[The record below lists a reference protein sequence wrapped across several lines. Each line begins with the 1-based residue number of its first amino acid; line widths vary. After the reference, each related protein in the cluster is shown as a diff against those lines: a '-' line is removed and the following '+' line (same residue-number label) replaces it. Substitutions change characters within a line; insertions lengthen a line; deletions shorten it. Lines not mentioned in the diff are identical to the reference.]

1 MLNERTAVRD
11 EVTAV
16 IEAYREAHPEQ
27 VGILGVCV
35 AELHDKDGNLKA
47 RSVTKNLVTAVGDQY
62 YAGRAALSSGLPAQ
76 VTGFRLGTGSTAVAK
91 SGAGA
96 AIVTY
101 LATSNKANDATFP
114 TAVAGVVTW
123 KRTYA
128 AGEATSASPITEVV
142 LNTDTIA
149 NDNATTATAA
159 NTISRA
165 LIAGVS
171 AKGASD
177 VLTVTWTHTIL
188 GA

>member
-1 MLNERTAVRD
+1 MTNDSSGITDGVASAMQMGRMPADRGGIKGR
-11 EVTAV
+11 V
-16 IEAYREAHPEQ
+16 I
-27 VGILGVCV
+27 
-35 AELHDKDGNLKA
+35 AELRGPDGALKGYCE
-47 RSVTKNLVTAVGDQY
+47 VDNLVTAVGDQY
-62 YAGRAALSSGLPAQ
+62 YAGRAALASGLPAQ

-91 SGAGA
+91 TGAGA

-101 LATSNKANDATFP
+101 LTGSNKANDGSFP

-128 AGEATSASPITEVV
+128 AGEATTASPITEVV

-165 LIAGVS
+165 LLAGIGS
-171 AKGASD
+171 KAAGD
-177 VLTVTWTHTIL
+177 TLTVTWTHSVL

>member
-1 MLNERTAVRD
+1 MTDSPAGIVGEVHAVL
-11 EVTAV
+11 TG
-16 IEAYREAHPEQ
+16 P
-27 VGILGVCV
+27 
-35 AELHDKDGNLKA
+35 DGEIKGEC
-47 RSVTKNLVTAVGDQY
+47 VTKNLVTAVGDQY

-91 SGAGA
+91 TGAGA

-114 TAVAGVVTW
+114 TASGGVVTW

-128 AGEATSASPITEVV
+128 AGEATSASAITEVV

-159 NTISRA
+159 NTIARA
-165 LIAGVS
+165 LLTGIGS
-171 AKGASD
+171 KGASD
-177 VLTVTWTHTIL
+177 TLTITWTHTLL

>member
-1 MLNERTAVRD
+1 MAKDRSG
-11 EVTAV
+11 
-16 IEAYREAHPEQ
+16 IE
-27 VGILGVCV
+27 GVVV
-35 AELHDKDGNLKA
+35 AELRDKDGKLIT
-47 RSVTKNLVTAVGDQY
+47 RSVTRNLVTATGDQY

-76 VTGFRLGTGSTAVAK
+76 VTGFRLGTGSTAPAK
-91 SGAGA
+91 TGAGA

-101 LATSNKANDATFP
+101 LSGSNKAPDGGFP
-114 TAVAGVVTW
+114 TAVGGVVTF

-128 AGEATSASPITEVV
+128 AGEATTASAITEVV

-159 NTISRA
+159 NTVSRA
-165 LIAGVS
+165 LLTGIA

-177 VLTVTWTHTIL
+177 TLTVTWTHTLL

>member
-1 MLNERTAVRD
+1 MTD
-11 EVTAV
+11 DKS
-16 IEAYREAHPEQ
+16 
-27 VGILGVCV
+27 GIHGEITVVLTGP
-35 AELHDKDGNLKA
+35 DGEEKA
-47 RSVTKNLVTAVGDQY
+47 RYVGKNLVTAVGDQY

-91 SGAGA
+91 TGAGA

-101 LATSNKANDATFP
+101 LSGSNKANDATFP
-114 TAVAGVVTW
+114 TASGGVVTW

-128 AGEATSASPITEVV
+128 PGEATSASPITEVV

-159 NTISRA
+159 NTIARA
-165 LIAGVS
+165 LISGVASKAAG
-171 AKGASD
+171 D
-177 VLTVTWTHTIL
+177 TLTITWTHTLL

>member
-1 MLNERTAVRD
+1 MSDDTPTSNDPSGIYGV
-11 EVTAV
+11 VTAV
-16 IEAYREAHPEQ
+16 LTGP
-27 VGILGVCV
+27 
-35 AELHDKDGNLKA
+35 DGEEKA
-47 RSVTKNLVTAVGDQY
+47 RCVTKNLVTAVGDQY

-91 SGAGA
+91 TGAGA

-101 LATSNKANDATFP
+101 LTGSNKANDATFP
-114 TAVAGVVTW
+114 TASGGVVTW

-128 AGEATSASPITEVV
+128 PGEATSASPITEVV

-159 NTISRA
+159 NTIARA
-165 LIAGVS
+165 LLSGIASKAAG
-171 AKGASD
+171 D
-177 VLTVTWTHTIL
+177 TLTITWTHTLL